1 MKWEGSPFLESLFPK
16 CLDLLV
22 VGLEELIQRGLLRL
36 PRSVEDRR
44 GLVLPGGEPAP
55 YELVKEPGVSGV
67 MVNLYSGAAQVDG
80 TMTDGNGLYQFPG
93 LTPGDYFVEF
103 VLPSGFVFTGLSPR
117 QETAGLSI
125 VLADVGGESLLRYS
139 GLAAW
144 DATGQVL
151 PARVS
156 VSADSILIRVQED
169 GTHESVIRFAPPLVI
184 EREDIDWA
192 LTQVREVLT

>member
-1 MKWEGSPFLESLFPK
+1 
-16 CLDLLV
+16 
-22 VGLEELIQRGLLRL
+22 
-36 PRSVEDRR
+36 
-44 GLVLPGGEPAP
+44 
-55 YELVKEPGVSGV
+55 VKEPGVSGV

-103 VLPSGFVFTGLSPR
+103 VLPSGFVFTALSPR
-117 QETAGLSI
+117 QEIAGLSI